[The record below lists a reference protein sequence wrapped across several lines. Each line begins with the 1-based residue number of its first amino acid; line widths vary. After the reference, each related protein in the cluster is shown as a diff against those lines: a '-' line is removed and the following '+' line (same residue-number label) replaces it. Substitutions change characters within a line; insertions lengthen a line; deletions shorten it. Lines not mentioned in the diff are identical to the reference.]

1 MSSQLIQLTRTGLS
15 VLKDEL
21 GRIENKE
28 LTEAIKVLEDVR
40 LKATDQDGNELV
52 SARDK
57 VDFLTDRIAELKS
70 IISRA
75 YLTEDTPKDKSKV
88 NLGDIV
94 KVKIANIIHEYR
106 IVSSLEAN
114 PLSGLISVESPIGQ
128 ALLNAK
134 SGQERIVNINERS
147 FGVKI
152 LEILWY
158 IYFSF

>member
-1 MSSQLIQLTRTGLS
+1 MPSQLIQLTRTGLS

-21 GRIENKE
+21 ERIENEE
-28 LTEAIKVLEDVR
+28 LTEAIKELEDVR

-57 VDFLTDRIAELKS
+57 VDFLLERISELKS

-75 YLTEDTPKDKSKV
+75 QLTEDIPKDKSRV
-88 NLGDIV
+88 NLGDLV
-94 KVKIANIIHEYR
+94 KVKIADIIHEYR

-128 ALLNAK
+128 ALINAK
-134 SGQERIVNINERS
+134 SGQEQVISIHEKKLDITV
-147 FGVKI
+147 
-152 LEILWY
+152 L
-158 IYFSF
+158 

>member
-15 VLKDEL
+15 VLKEEL
-21 GRIENKE
+21 KRIENEE
-28 LTEAIKVLEDVR
+28 LTEAIKELEEVR

-57 VDFLTDRIAELKS
+57 VDFLLDRVAELKS

-75 YLTEDTPKDKSKV
+75 QLTEDTPKDTSVV

-94 KVKIANIIHEYR
+94 KVKIADIVYEYR

-114 PLSGLISVESPIGQ
+114 PLSGLISVESPIGK
-128 ALLNAK
+128 ALINAK
-134 SGQERIVNINERS
+134 TGTHQTVYINEKEL
-147 FGVKI
+147 GITI
-152 LEILWY
+152 LEIL
-158 IYFSF
+158 